1 MSSYEV
7 ILLPARSRTGMSE
20 KQKLFC
26 EYYLR
31 NGRNATQAARDA
43 GYSLH
48 SAKRCGYD
56 NLQKPYIRDYIQKRV
71 EAIDAARIAE
81 TNEVLQYLTSVMRGE
96 SESEVVIVEGKG
108 DGISRAVR
116 LKKTPDEKERLKAA
130 EQLGKRLGLWDGSG
144 KQQQSNGILENLLAL
159 VEKQNA
165 GD

>member
-1 MSSYEV
+1 MT
-7 ILLPARSRTGMSE
+7 ARSRSGMSE

-31 NGRNATQAARDA
+31 NGRDAAKAAREA
-43 GYSLH
+43 GYSVH
-48 SAKRCGYD
+48 SAKHRGYE
-56 NLQKPYIRDYIQKRV
+56 NLQKPQIKAYLQRRI

-108 DGISRAVR
+108 DGISKAVR

-144 KQQQSNGILENLLAL
+144 KQQQSNGILESLLAL